1 MPQISRTAID
11 TYRTILSPTEGL
23 YKDKGSKFLSFAH
36 PIIDVDDAKR
46 IVDSYRKQYHDARHV
61 CYAYIVGTEKQL
73 FRANDDGEP
82 SGTAGKPI
90 LGQIH
95 ALELTNTIVVVVRYF
110 GGILLGT
117 GGLTVAYREATRDA
131 LSKAQIVTKDITK
144 RAKVSFPIDKTN
156 EVMRL
161 IRSTQATIVSQDYTD
176 RYIYLLDIPNASVQS
191 WRNTEYTI
199 KVDFAD
205 SDIES

>member
-1 MPQISRTAID
+1 MPQISRTAIN

-36 PIIDVDDAKR
+36 PIGSIDDAKH
-46 IVDSYRKQYHDARHV
+46 IVETYRKQFHDARHV
-61 CYAYIVGTEKQL
+61 CFAYIAGSETQQQ
-73 FRANDDGEP
+73 RANDDGEP

-205 SDIES
+205 SDIEG

>member
-1 MPQISRTAID
+1 M
-11 TYRTILSPTEGL
+11 
-23 YKDKGSKFLSFAH
+23 
-36 PIIDVDDAKR
+36 
-46 IVDSYRKQYHDARHV
+46 
-61 CYAYIVGTEKQL
+61 
-73 FRANDDGEP
+73 
-82 SGTAGKPI
+82 
-90 LGQIH
+90 
-95 ALELTNTIVVVVRYF
+95 VVVRYF

-205 SDIES
+205 SDIGS

>member
-1 MPQISRTAID
+1 MET
-11 TYRTILSPTEGL
+11 
-23 YKDKGSKFLSFAH
+23 
-36 PIIDVDDAKR
+36 
-46 IVDSYRKQYHDARHV
+46 YRKQYHDARHV
-61 CYAYIVGTEKQL
+61 CFAYIVGTEKQL
-73 FRANDDGEP
+73 FRVNDDGEP

-131 LSKAQIVTKDITK
+131 LSKAQIVTKDIMQ
-144 RAKVSFPIDKTN
+144 RAKVSFPLDKTN

>member
-1 MPQISRTAID
+1 MPQISRTAIN
-11 TYRTILSPTEGL
+11 TYRTILSPSEGL
-23 YKDKGSKFLSFAH
+23 YKEKGSKFLSFAH

-46 IVDSYRKQYHDARHV
+46 IIDSYRKQYHDARHV
-61 CYAYIVGTEKQL
+61 CYAYIAGTEKQL

-90 LGQIH
+90 LGQIN
-95 ALELTNTIVVVVRYF
+95 AFELTNTIVVVVRYF